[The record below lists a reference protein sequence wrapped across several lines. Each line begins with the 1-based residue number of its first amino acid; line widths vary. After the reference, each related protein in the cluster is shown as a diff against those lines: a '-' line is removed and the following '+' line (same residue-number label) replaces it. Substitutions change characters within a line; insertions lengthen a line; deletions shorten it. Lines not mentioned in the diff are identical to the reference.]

1 MAAPVPKNYFEERL
15 YQRQQASLA
24 DLAAMARYGR
34 QLDAQK
40 PQQRGGKR
48 SNKFNGRGRSRGRG
62 GVPQVHPRQKAD
74 AINPPAQALQ
84 LPVEVQS
91 SHSTAGE
98 ASARFVRPGVA
109 SSRAP
114 VSPPSPA
121 VDIKHYPTSTPLIAG
136 TGTTATA
143 QVTLKAPPTGSVL
156 GIRKREET
164 ELPQEVKPP
173 PKRSRP
179 SQPIPPPA
187 QIQHGSPNQTTGV
200 EPRPQLSK
208 DPRPPPV
215 VSAPARSDTPNGASC
230 DVRSPISTQAPSAEL
245 ADKHR
250 DLLERYNTLC
260 TRYENLKSAYERDV
274 AFQRGRVATLREE
287 LQFLR
292 GKGEQKES
300 V

>member
-1 MAAPVPKNYFEERL
+1 MK
-15 YQRQQASLA
+15 
-24 DLAAMARYGR
+24 
-34 QLDAQK
+34 
-40 PQQRGGKR
+40 
-48 SNKFNGRGRSRGRG
+48 
-62 GVPQVHPRQKAD
+62 
-74 AINPPAQALQ
+74 PPAQALQ

-114 VSPPSPA
+114 VSPPSPT
-121 VDIKHYPTSTPLIAG
+121 VIKRSPTATPLISG
-136 TGTTATA
+136 TGTTAAA

-173 PKRSRP
+173 PKRSVP
-179 SQPIPPPA
+179 LSLSHLQPKY
-187 QIQHGSPNQTTGV
+187 ST
-200 EPRPQLSK
+200 LSK

-215 VSAPARSDTPNGASC
+215 VSAPARSDTPHGASC

-274 AFQRGRVATLREE
+274 AYQRGRVATLREE